1 MKIQAQMAMVLSLDK
16 CIGCH
21 TCSVTCKNVWTSRKG
36 MEYVWFNNVETKPGP
51 GYPVQWENQ
60 DRYKGGWTV
69 RKRKLQLLQGN
80 NLSILSTIFANPHLP
95 EMKDYYEPFTF
106 DFSKLTGTKRFRT
119 APSARPY
126 SLVTGQR
133 MEKIEYGPNWEDNLG
148 GSFNE
153 RKKDPNLKDFDTK
166 GYEEFEKSFMFYVP
180 RLCEHCLN
188 PACAASCPSGA
199 IYKREEDGI
208 VLIDQNKCRG
218 WRECVSACPYKKT
231 YFNWDRKKS
240 EKCTFCFP
248 LIENGKP
255 TVCSE
260 SCVGRIRYI
269 GVLLYDADRIDE
281 YAATENDKDLYEKQ
295 LDLILDPN
303 DPQVVSKAQ
312 EQGISYSFIKAA
324 QASPAYKLMK
334 QWKVAFPLH
343 PEYRTLPMVWYV
355 PPMSPVLQQADVKD
369 HFFAT
374 VDDMRIPVNY
384 IARMMT
390 AGDEAPVKTALARL
404 LAMRHYMRER
414 TVEKN
419 ESPVIPAELGL
430 ERADYEEMYRYMA
443 IADYKDRFV
452 IPTAPTKT
460 EDADF
465 AGLRAGLGYEYPGK
479 EEEGRNLFGG
489 R

>member
-1 MKIQAQMAMVLSLDK
+1 MKIQAQVAMVLSLDK

-36 MEYVWFNNVETKPGP
+36 VEYTWFNNVETKPGP

-60 DRYKGGWTV
+60 EKYKGGWV
-69 RKRKLQLLQGN
+69 IRKNKLQLLQGSN
-80 NLSILSTIFANPHLP
+80 IRVLSTIFANPHLP
-95 EMKDYYEPFTF
+95 DIRDYYEPFTF
-106 DFSKLTGTKRFRT
+106 DFSKLTSSKRFRT
-119 APSARPY
+119 APTARPY
-126 SLVTGQR
+126 SLVTGER

-148 GSFNE
+148 GTFEE
-153 RKKDPNLKDFDTK
+153 RKKDPNLKELDTK

-188 PACAASCPSGA
+188 PACASGCPSGA

-208 VLIDQNKCRG
+208 VLINQDKCRG

-269 GVLLYDADRIDE
+269 GVLLYDADRIKE
-281 YAATENDKDLYEKQ
+281 YAATENPQELYGKQ
-295 LDLILDPN
+295 LDLILDPH
-303 DPQVVSKAQ
+303 DPEVISIAQ
-312 EQGISYSFIKAA
+312 QQGLSYSFIKAA
-324 QASPAYKLMK
+324 QASPVYKLMK
-334 QWKVAFPLH
+334 QWKIALPLH
-343 PEYRTLPMVWYV
+343 PEFRTLPMVWYV
-355 PPMSPVLQQADVKD
+355 PPLSPVLQQTDVKD
-369 HFFAT
+369 NFFGA

-390 AGDEAPVKTALARL
+390 AGDETPVRTALARL
-404 LAMRHYMRER
+404 LAMRQYMRER
-414 TVEKN
+414 TVGKN
-419 ESPVIPAELGL
+419 ENPTIPVGL
-430 ERADYEEMYRYMA
+430 DLEKADYEEMYRYMA

-452 IPTAPTKT
+452 IPTAPTQT
-460 EDADF
+460 EDTDLA
-465 AGLRAGLGYEYPGK
+465 ALRAGLGYEYPGK
-479 EEEGRNLFGG
+479 ENEGRNLFGG

>member
-1 MKIQAQMAMVLSLDK
+1 MKIQAQVAMVLSLDK

-36 MEYVWFNNVETKPGP
+36 LEYAWFNNVETKPGS
-51 GYPVQWENQ
+51 GYPVEWENQ
-60 DRYKGGWTV
+60 DKYKGGWTL
-69 RKRKLQLLQGN
+69 KKKKLQLFQGN
-80 NLSILSTIFANPHLP
+80 NLSILSSIFANPHLP
-95 EMKDYYEPFTF
+95 EMRDYYEPFTF
-106 DFSKLTGTKRFRT
+106 DFSKLSGSKRFRT

-126 SLVTGQR
+126 SLVTGER

-148 GSFNE
+148 GTFE
-153 RKKDPNLKDFDTK
+153 ARKKDPNLKDVDTK
-166 GYEEFEKSFMFYVP
+166 GYEEFEKSFMFYIP

-208 VLIDQNKCRG
+208 VLINQDKCRG
-218 WRECVSACPYKKT
+218 WRACVSACPYKKV

-255 TVCSE
+255 TACSE

-269 GVLLYDADRIDE
+269 GVLLYDADRIGE
-281 YAATENDKDLYEKQ
+281 YAATKDYSELYAKQ
-295 LDLILDPN
+295 LDIILDPA
-303 DPQVVSKAQ
+303 DPEVIAKAQ
-312 EQGISYSFIKAA
+312 EQGIPYSFLKAA
-324 QASPAYKLMK
+324 QNSPVYKMMK
-334 QWKVAFPLH
+334 QWRVAFPLH
-343 PEYRTLPMVWYV
+343 PEYRTLPMVWYI
-355 PPMSPVLQQADVKD
+355 PPLSPVLQQVDVKEN
-369 HFFAT
+369 FFSA

-390 AGDEAPVKTALARL
+390 VGDEGLIKTALARL
-404 LAMRHYMRER
+404 LAMRQYMRER
-414 TVEKN
+414 TVERN
-419 ESPVIPAELGL
+419 DNPSVSVELGL
-430 ERADYEEMYRYMA
+430 ERADYEEMYHYLA

-452 IPTAPTKT
+452 IPTAPNRSEET
-460 EDADF
+460 DL
-465 AGLRAGLGYEYPGK
+465 AGLRAGLGYDYPGK